1 MPTISQFS
9 RLLAL
14 KGKPLTRA
22 ARRNLAREVYRA
34 KASKLAKIDAGSNLA
49 FLAEAE
55 KRRQSFLDDLRSFVG
70 EMPLDLPREIVDQI
84 TQRAR
89 MYHKRDIEAL
99 EAWKR
104 AST

>member
-9 RLLAL
+9 RLLKL
-14 KGKPLTRA
+14 EGKPRTRA
-22 ARRNLAREVYRA
+22 ARRNFARLVYRA
-34 KASKLAKIDAGSNLA
+34 EASKLAKIDPEKNLA

-55 KRRQSFLDDLRSFVG
+55 KRRRTFLDDLRHFVG
-70 EMPLDLPREIVDQI
+70 EMPLDLPREIVNRI

-89 MYHKRDIEAL
+89 MFHKRDIEAL
-99 EAWKR
+99 EAQKR